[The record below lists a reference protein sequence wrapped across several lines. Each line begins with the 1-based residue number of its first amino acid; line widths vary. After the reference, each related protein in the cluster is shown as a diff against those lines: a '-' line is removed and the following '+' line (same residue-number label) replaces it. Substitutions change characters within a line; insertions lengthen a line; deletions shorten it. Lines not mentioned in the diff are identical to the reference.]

1 MPDDP
6 NLQTP
11 APTPAAT
18 PEPAPPAAASNPG
31 PPAGDPP
38 LGPAGESAL
47 RAERARATQL
57 ERQLAEERRT
67 RTEGVGQDQQTLE
80 RQLAEERRLRLEAER
95 RGESAE
101 ERARRE
107 QEERDATSRQRH
119 AEGTTRLQEANT
131 LLALQDQGLAGSQA
145 RAAVRLVDGIEYD
158 AEGRPTNLEARLT
171 AAKAV
176 YGEVLG
182 GATPPPQPAPQPAGH
197 VPGLP
202 NVPLHHGPRQ
212 PAQLSEDEMHARAMK
227 NVFPQAAFANGTDPD

>member
-101 ERARRE
+101 E
-107 QEERDATSRQRH
+107 
-119 AEGTTRLQEANT
+119 
-131 LLALQDQGLAGSQA
+131 
-145 RAAVRLVDGIEYD
+145 
-158 AEGRPTNLEARLT
+158 
-171 AAKAV
+171 
-176 YGEVLG
+176 
-182 GATPPPQPAPQPAGH
+182 QPAGH